1 VNGSAGKIE
10 ILKPFGEAFE
20 LTKKILFQPF
30 DLKKWFV
37 MGFAAFLSGH
47 FSASGFN
54 FPFGGFPPRSGNQNL
69 ASPTWD
75 QWEQWKPWLP
85 IAIAMFVVLMMALI
99 VVFTWLRARGNFIF
113 TDCIV
118 RNRAAIVAPW
128 REYRREG
135 NSYFL
140 FLLSVTFGA
149 MAVFG
154 LAALILVIPLGVFGQ
169 GMSNHVMVPLFI
181 VLLVLLG
188 ILWICFAFFF
198 GVTSYFMVPVMYIRR
213 CRALEAFPQ
222 VARLVLD
229 NGGYFVLFCLFSICL
244 FLGVGMI
251 GGIAACA
258 TCCLAL
264 LPYIGTVIL
273 LPVFVFLRT
282 FGLCFIRQFGPDYDV
297 WTVIPQPPSIPPSAP
312 PPLPT

>member
-30 DLKKWFV
+30 SFEKWLV
-37 MGFAAFLSGH
+37 IGFAAFLSGH
-47 FSASGFN
+47 FAGMGFN
-54 FPFGGFPPRSGNQNL
+54 FPVGGFPPHQANPNFGS
-69 ASPTWD
+69 ADWD
-75 QWEQWKPWLP
+75 EWKPWLA
-85 IAIAMFVVLMMALI
+85 IAIAVSGVVVVALI
-99 VVFTWLRARGNFIF
+99 IVLTWLKARGNFIF
-113 TDCIV
+113 TDCIA
-118 RNRAAIVAPW
+118 RNRAAIVDPW

-140 FLLSVTFGA
+140 FLLSVMFGA

-154 LAALILVIPLGVFGQ
+154 LAALILVIPLGAFGQ

-188 ILWICFAFFF
+188 ILWICFALFF
-198 GVTSYFMVPVMYIRR
+198 GVTSYFMLPVMYIRR
-213 CRALEAFPQ
+213 CRALEAFPR

-229 NGGYFVLFCLFSICL
+229 NGGHFVLFCLFSICL
-244 FLGVGMI
+244 LLGAGMI
-251 GGIAACA
+251 GGIATCA

-264 LPYIGTVIL
+264 LPYVGTVIL
-273 LPVFVFLRT
+273 LPIFVFFRS

-297 WTVIPQPPSIPPSAP
+297 WAAVQQSPSVPPSLP
-312 PPLPT
+312 PPLPS